1 MQKDDHTLAREYLEA
16 GAPFRADSDFVDKDL
31 VKKAG
36 AKWGVNPQSKNAQGE
51 LVRGVK
57 PGWWVAEDERVLIAL
72 ISLHPTRAGKGDR
85 EVRPPWRPLGLSEQ
99 GVAALRQLLVN
110 RGVPAPNKPL
120 NQPPKVKDWLPR
132 EEYEARNRQ
141 SVTYTWGYAAVAQT
155 QAPQQGWCETC
166 MDWYDLDESGQ
177 PTGLAWMHH
186 EASSAHQA
194 ALWEAHQRR
203 QAEEARQAE
212 RAERAERTEWAERP
226 SVPKRAEAE
235 RPKEAKPEKSA
246 KCPAC
251 SKRFANEEAMCGH
264 LADKQDAKHREY
276 RLAHPPAAAPAAS
289 ELPRLQT
296 AQSLPTPGELQQQR
310 RPEAEQQLAPQ
321 QPGELAMLAPQQPGE
336 LAKLAPGGSSSES
349 AKRARDDAP
358 LPAIQP
364 SNAGFWGM
372 ISAAKQRKL
381 LEAKQAAG
389 PR

>member
-1 MQKDDHTLAREYLEA
+1 
-16 GAPFRADSDFVDKDL
+16 
-31 VKKAG
+31 
-36 AKWGVNPQSKNAQGE
+36 
-51 LVRGVK
+51 
-57 PGWWVAEDERVLIAL
+57 
-72 ISLHPTRAGKGDR
+72 
-85 EVRPPWRPLGLSEQ
+85 
-99 GVAALRQLLVN
+99 
-110 RGVPAPNKPL
+110 
-120 NQPPKVKDWLPR
+120 
-132 EEYEARNRQ
+132 
-141 SVTYTWGYAAVAQT
+141 
-155 QAPQQGWCETC
+155 
-166 MDWYDLDESGQ
+166 
-177 PTGLAWMHH
+177 
-186 EASSAHQA
+186 
-194 ALWEAHQRR
+194 
-203 QAEEARQAE
+203 
-212 RAERAERTEWAERP
+212 
-226 SVPKRAEAE
+226 
-235 RPKEAKPEKSA
+235 
-246 KCPAC
+246 
-251 SKRFANEEAMCGH
+251 MCGH

-336 LAKLAPGGSSSES
+336 LAMLAPGGSSSES